1 MGIGGHQRRRLRFGL
16 TSDSAGAAT
25 TGILSPR
32 AGWGF
37 AAFSLLILLGY
48 VLWPMLRVFTT
59 GLDPAI
65 LTDIFRSINS
75 ANTRALFNSVW
86 ISVWTVVGAGILG
99 TSMAW
104 LLFRYDFPLKS
115 SLTALAALPLALPP
129 LVGVLAFLFLYG
141 ESGILPRGL
150 QTVLGLDEVPFAF
163 SGLWAVWLV
172 HVYSMY
178 VFFYL
183 FCSASLKTV
192 DQSLLEAAA
201 DMGASAW
208 RSFRTVIL
216 PHLRPSMVS
225 ASLLVFMISMA
236 SFTAPLLFAGTKNF
250 LTLQIYNYKMNGNL
264 EYSAAVSVVLTVICL
279 IFLLLIEM
287 ERRSGRVSTASKGS
301 APAPSPVSSGPARIL
316 ALLGAGAIIVFLALP
331 VLTVIL
337 ISFVK
342 EGSWTYQVLPQ
353 AYTLDNYLNLLRQPD
368 VAQPILNSLR
378 MATMASVANVLFG
391 VMVAL
396 LIVKGRVRGRALIRL
411 LSVLPFAIPGTVI
424 AINLIITF
432 SQSSALSGGAILVG
446 TFWILPL
453 AYFIRHIPLV
463 VRSTT
468 AALETYDDRLT
479 DASIDLGAS
488 RWRTF
493 RQVML
498 PSILPGILAGSLLTF
513 VTALGEF
520 VSSILLY
527 VFDNRP
533 ISVEILSQLRLYD
546 FGAAAAY
553 SVFLMIL
560 IGIATWLTGRYSGG
574 RSGALSI

>member
-1 MGIGGHQRRRLRFGL
+1 MNARSTRTWSL
-16 TSDSAGAAT
+16 TSRDAGAAT

-32 AGWGF
+32 AGWIF
-37 AAFSLLILLGY
+37 ALLSGAVLFGY

-65 LTDIFRSINS
+65 LSDIFRSVNS

-86 ISVWTVVGAGILG
+86 ISVWTVVGAGFLG
-99 TSMAW
+99 ISMAW
-104 LLFRYDFPLKS
+104 LLFRFDFPLKKA
-115 SLTALAALPLALPP
+115 LTALAALPLALPP

-150 QTVLGLDEVPFAF
+150 QAIFSMEEVPFSF

-192 DQSLLEAAA
+192 DQSLLEAAS
-201 DMGASAW
+201 DMGAGPW
-208 RSFRTVIL
+208 RSFRTVII

-236 SFTAPLLFAGTKNF
+236 SFTAPLLFAGTENF

-279 IFLLLIEM
+279 VFLLLIEM
-287 ERRSGRVSTASKGS
+287 ERRTGRVSTASKGS
-301 APAPSPVSSGPARIL
+301 APAPSPVSSGPARFL

-331 VLTVIL
+331 VLTVVL

-353 AYTLDNYLNLLRQPD
+353 AYTLDNYLDLLRQPD
-368 VAQPILNSLR
+368 VAQPILNSLQ
-378 MATMASVANVLFG
+378 MATLASIANILFG

-396 LIVKGRVRGRALIRL
+396 LIVKGRVRGRNLIRI
-411 LSVLPFAIPGTVI
+411 LSILPFAIPGTVI

-432 SQSSALSGGAILVG
+432 SEASVLSGGAILVG
-446 TFWILPL
+446 TFWLLPL

-463 VRSTT
+463 VRSTI

-493 RQVML
+493 QKVML

-560 IGIATWLTGRYSGG
+560 IGIATWLTGRYSGD

>member
-1 MGIGGHQRRRLRFGL
+1 MASR
-16 TSDSAGAAT
+16 TTT
-25 TGILSPR
+25 TGTFSPLAAR
-32 AGWGF
+32 GF
-37 AAFSLLILLGY
+37 SVLVLAILLGY
-48 VLWPMLRVFTT
+48 VVWPTFRVFAL
-59 GLDPAI
+59 GADPAI
-65 LTDIFRSINS
+65 LTDLFRSWSS
-75 ANTRALFNSVW
+75 ANARALYNSVW
-86 ISVWTVVGAGILG
+86 ISLWTVVGAGFLG
-99 TSMAW
+99 TAMAW
-104 LLFRYDFPLKS
+104 LLFRYDFPLKRV
-115 SLTALAALPLALPP
+115 LTSLAALPLALPP

-150 QTVLGLDEVPFAF
+150 QFLLGLENVPFAF

-183 FCSASLKTV
+183 FCAASLRTV
-192 DQSLLEAAA
+192 DQSLLEAAS
-201 DMGASAW
+201 DLGAGPV
-208 RSFRTVIL
+208 RSFTSVIL

-236 SFTAPLLFAGTKNF
+236 SFTAPLLFAGTENF

-264 EYSAAVSVVLTVICL
+264 AYSAAVSVVLTVICL
-279 IFLLLIEM
+279 LFLLFIEM
-287 ERRSGRVSTASKGS
+287 ERKRGRVATASKGS
-301 APAPSPVSSGPARIL
+301 APAPSPVRSGPGRI
-316 ALLGAGAIIVFLALP
+316 AAWLGAGAIIVFLALP

-353 AYTLDNYLNLLRQPD
+353 AYTLDNYLDLLRQPD
-368 VAQPILNSLR
+368 VAKPILNSLQ
-378 MATMASVANVLFG
+378 MAALASVANVLFG
-391 VMVAL
+391 VIAAL
-396 LIVKGRVRGRALIRL
+396 LIVKGHARGRGLIRTL
-411 LSVLPFAIPGTVI
+411 AVLPFAIPGTVI
-424 AINLIITF
+424 AINLIVTF
-432 SQSSALSGGAILVG
+432 SEATPLAGGAILVG
-446 TFWILPL
+446 TFWLLPL

-463 VRSTT
+463 VRSTV
-468 AALETYDDRLT
+468 AALDTYDDRLT

-493 RQVML
+493 REVML
-498 PSILPGILAGSLLTF
+498 PSILPGIMAGTLLTF

-546 FGAAAAY
+546 FGGAAAY

-560 IGIATWLTGRYSGG
+560 IGLATWLTNRVADDRPNATPGMP
-574 RSGALSI
+574 A